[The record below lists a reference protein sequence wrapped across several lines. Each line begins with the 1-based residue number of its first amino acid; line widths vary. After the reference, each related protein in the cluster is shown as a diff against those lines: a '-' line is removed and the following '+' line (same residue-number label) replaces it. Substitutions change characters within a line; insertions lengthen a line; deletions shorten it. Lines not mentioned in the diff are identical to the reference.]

1 MSEQT
6 LLSDRDWFERHPHAV
21 VRFRRQHRHEFSAL
35 SRQGHSPPVFKPSFS
50 TKPDEAATWVA
61 VVDLLQLLQT
71 PGSCGNPSRLR
82 LRMRTI
88 PLRSAQQ
95 RQQARRELIQ
105 AVASELLNQELTH
118 EARPAMQDAA

>member
-21 VRFRRQHRHEFSAL
+21 VRFRRQHRNEFSAL

-50 TKPDEAATWVA
+50 TGPEEAATWVA
-61 VVDLLQLLQT
+61 VVDLLQLLQD
-71 PGSCGNPSRLR
+71 PSCGDPSRLR

-105 AVASELLNQELTH
+105 AVASELLNQEHTH
-118 EARPAMQDAA
+118 EARSAIQDVA

>member
-21 VRFRRQHRHEFSAL
+21 VRFRRQHRNEFSAL
-35 SRQGHSPPVFKPSFS
+35 NRRGHSPPVFKPSFS
-50 TKPDEAATWVA
+50 TEPEEAATWVA
-61 VVDLLQLLQT
+61 VVDLLQLLQD
-71 PGSCGNPSRLR
+71 PSCGDPSRLR

-88 PLRSAQQ
+88 PLRTAQQ

-105 AVASELLNQELTH
+105 AVANELLNQGLTH

>member
-21 VRFRRQHRHEFSAL
+21 VRFRRQQRHEFSAL

-50 TKPDEAATWVA
+50 TEPEEAATWVA
-61 VVDLLQLLQT
+61 VVDLLQLLQD
-71 PGSCGNPSRLR
+71 PSCGDPSRLR

-105 AVASELLNQELTH
+105 AVANELLNQELTH

>member
-6 LLSDRDWFERHPHAV
+6 LLSDRDWFERHPRAV

-50 TKPDEAATWVA
+50 TEPEEAATWVA
-61 VVDLLQLLQT
+61 VVDLLQLLQD
-71 PGSCGNPSRLR
+71 PGSCGDPSRLR

-118 EARPAMQDAA
+118 EACPAMQDAA

>member
-1 MSEQT
+1 MSEQA
-6 LLSDRDWFERHPHAV
+6 LLSDRNWFERHPQAV
-21 VRFRRQHRHEFSAL
+21 VRFRRQHLHEFSAL
-35 SRQGHSPPVFKPSFS
+35 SHQGHTPPIFKPGFS

-105 AVASELLNQELTH
+105 AVANELLNQELTH

>member
-6 LLSDRDWFERHPHAV
+6 LRSDRDWFERHPQAV
-21 VRFRRQHRHEFSAL
+21 VRFRRQHPHEFL
-35 SRQGHSPPVFKPSFS
+35 PLTQQGHCPPVFKPSFS
-50 TKPDEAATWVA
+50 TEPEEAATWVA
-61 VVDLLQLLQT
+61 VVDLLQLLQD
-71 PGSCGNPSRLR
+71 PGSFTDPSRLR

-105 AVASELLNQELTH
+105 AVASELLNKEFTH